1 MKNGQAKMET
11 LSMPEVIL
19 CAAIT
24 ISTLGLREK
33 YMTEPRKT
41 DAKTGT
47 LKKIRTSVIR
57 VAIAT

>member
-1 MKNGQAKMET
+1 MET